1 MKNKLMQ
8 KLRKTYRYED
18 ISKTTNF
25 KTSQEAIIKRAID
38 FIKKTII
45 KK

>member
-25 KTSQEAIIKRAID
+25 KTSQEAIIKEQLILL
-38 FIKKTII
+38 KKL
-45 KK
+45 